1 MVGSIESVM
10 VDAPVI
16 EVAVA
21 VTNAMALS
29 PGLVA
34 DVRDEGATEIG
45 VRVSDSSD
53 SSEDGV
59 SGSAAV

>member
-1 MVGSIESVM
+1 M

-21 VTNAMALS
+21 IVDAMALS

-34 DVRDEGATEIG
+34 DVREEGATEIG